1 MNGNVRAARASAPA
15 KVILLGEHAVVY
27 GFPAIAVPVSSLRVF
42 AEVKPNPHPDRE
54 LRITGAGLEL
64 YSVPSS
70 VSEQADD
77 ALAYTVRLFTQMMSV
92 PPPNVTITIDSHIP
106 IAGGLGSGAAVT
118 AALGRALALASDISL
133 PDHLLNDLVYEVEKM
148 HHGTPSG
155 IDNTVIVYERPIYFT
170 RSAGYD
176 LLTIGT
182 PFLLLIA
189 DTGEK
194 SLTRTAV
201 ADVRRLRE
209 ASPNRTEKVL
219 SAIGDLVTQARQ
231 AIESGDP
238 QKLGSLMTENHE
250 LLCELTVSSQQL
262 DILVKA
268 ARQAGAWGA
277 KLSGGGRG
285 GNMIALVPFDLED
298 AVRQALYDAG
308 AVRVFRTVIESGLN

>member
-1 MNGNVRAARASAPA
+1 
-15 KVILLGEHAVVY
+15 
-27 GFPAIAVPVSSLRVF
+27 
-42 AEVKPNPHPDRE
+42 
-54 LRITGAGLEL
+54 
-64 YSVPSS
+64 

-77 ALAYTVRLFTQMMSV
+77 ALAYTVRLFTQMMNV

>member
-1 MNGNVRAARASAPA
+1 MKDNSKVIRASAPA

-42 AEVKPNPHPDRE
+42 AVVKPNQPPEHD
-54 LRITGAGLEL
+54 LRIAGAGSEL
-64 YSVPSS
+64 YSVSSS
-70 VSEQADD
+70 VSEQAGD
-77 ALAYTVRLFTQMMSV
+77 ALAYTVRLFTQMMGV
-92 PPPNVTITIDSHIP
+92 PLPNVTITIDSHIP
-106 IAGGLGSGAAVT
+106 IAGGLGSGAAVS
-118 AALGRALALASDISL
+118 AALGRALALASDRSL

-170 RSAGYD
+170 RNAGYD
-176 LLTIGT
+176 LLTIGA

-209 ASPNRTEKVL
+209 TAPNQTEKVL
-219 SAIGDLVTQARQ
+219 SAIGDLVTQARL
-231 AIESGDP
+231 AIESGDL

-250 LLCELTVSSQQL
+250 LLRELTVSSEQL
-262 DILVKA
+262 DTLVKA
-268 ARQAGAWGA
+268 AKQAGAWGA

-298 AVRQALYDAG
+298 SVRQALYDAG
-308 AVRVFRTVIESGLN
+308 AVRVFRTVVESGPN